1 MLTRDLDQWSSEAI
15 RGVEQQPLE
24 ARFEEVGRT
33 ELVGDGIALVS
44 GLPRLQLGELVTFE
58 DGSAGFALTLERDQ
72 IGWCCSIPAPA
83 SKRARQC
90 VEAET
95 LRVPVGEW
103 LLGRIVD
110 PLGRPLDEKG
120 RLQAERT
127 NRSSDLRQGSLNVSW
142 SPSRSKPGP

>member
-58 DGSAGFALTLERDQ
+58 DGSAGFALTLERDH
-72 IGWCCSIPAPA
+72 IGVVLLDPSTRIEAPSSLETGDVREYRSGSRCSGA
-83 SKRARQC
+83 SLIRSADRLTRKVAC
-90 VEAET
+90 G
-95 LRVPVGEW
+95 PN
-103 LLGRIVD
+103 GR
-110 PLGRPLDEKG
+110 
-120 RLQAERT
+120 